1 MRIVRVSR
9 DEFEL
14 EDGSV
19 HPITPPLEQD
29 MTPDEFQKHYDYA
42 AAVVRGGKTFGCKHR
57 DASTDGPQGKSTGNA
72 D

>member
-1 MRIVRVSR
+1 MRIIRVSR

-19 HPITPPLEQD
+19 YPITPPLKQD
-29 MTPDEFQKHYDYA
+29 MTPDEFQEHYDYA
-42 AAVVRGGKTFGCKHR
+42 AQVVRGGAASRR
-57 DASTDGPQGKSTGNA
+57 DNKNAADDGSDRA